1 MTNLKLDEV
10 KNLQEQIEILQ
21 SKIYS
26 IKKSVLSELYEKAKP
41 FLEKEGI
48 SVKCESINLGYG
60 YRDYDVCLF
69 SDNDCSGYYK
79 MRSDTQLI
87 HNEGDCICEL
97 DSLIPSLNDSEKNI
111 VKEFLKIFFIFSMD
125 NYFGEYTLPVEI
137 RYLEY

>member
-1 MTNLKLDEV
+1 ME
-10 KNLQEQIEILQ
+10 
-21 SKIYS
+21 
-26 IKKSVLSELYEKAKP
+26 
-41 FLEKEGI
+41 
-48 SVKCESINLGYG
+48 
-60 YRDYDVCLF
+60 
-69 SDNDCSGYYK
+69 
-79 MRSDTQLI
+79 SDTTLI